1 MQRRRTKGRRGRK
14 GMSFNRKV
22 KRVLYRESESKYID
36 GTASDTSLINTDAR
50 SLDNALDFDGIVQG
64 DSVNERIGSSIFC
77 RGVQCNLLFTTT
89 VSASLRM
96 MMIQF
101 PNSEAGLDLSP
112 LDSVGVNGLLPRQDD
127 IEARYK
133 VLWQRNL
140 DIDPD
145 KNGSVAIKKYVRLN
159 KKVVFKDGVAQPY
172 LNKCKLYVFTNNTTG
187 SAITATADC
196 RIFYKDV

>member
-1 MQRRRTKGRRGRK
+1 MARKQNKQHRRRGG
-14 GMSFNRKV
+14 SFNQKV
-22 KRVLYRESESKYID
+22 KRVIYREAESKYID
-36 GTASDTSLINTDAR
+36 ATVSDTSLINTDAR
-50 SLDNALDFDGIVQG
+50 SLDNALDWDGIVQG

-77 RGVQCNLLFTTT
+77 RGLQVNLLFTTT
-89 VSASLRM
+89 VSASLRI
-96 MMIQF
+96 MMIGF

-112 LDSVGVNGLLPRQDD
+112 LDAVGVNGLLPRQDD

-145 KNGSVAIKKYVRLN
+145 LKGSVAIKKYVRLN
-159 KKVVFKDGVAQPY
+159 KKIVYKDGQSQPY

-187 SAITATADC
+187 SAVTATADV
-196 RIFYKDV
+196 RIFYKDL